1 MDGRGFEDRTDA
13 LVFEWRY
20 VRTTVPG
27 KASIGVGQ
35 AVHWLTY
42 MMGPRF
48 LSAEWD
54 VELALS
60 VVGWRNCVRWGRM
73 TGERV
78 WELEDLE
85 NGEDKGGEDVKTK
98 RGVTEA
104 GRHVLAGDCPECG
117 GRLKSLGV
125 VPRDRL
131 VVMEDYGGGV
141 FKFAALKSFYNK
153 PKMTEKRRE
162 A

>member
-1 MDGRGFEDRTDA
+1 M
-13 LVFEWRY
+13 
-20 VRTTVPG
+20 
-27 KASIGVGQ
+27 
-35 AVHWLTY
+35 Y

-60 VVGWRNCVRWGRM
+60 VVGWRNCVRWGKM
-73 TGERV
+73 TGERK
-78 WELEDLE
+78 WELEDMDK
-85 NGEDKGGEDVKTK
+85 GEEKGGEDVKT
-98 RGVTEA
+98 RGGVTEA

-125 VPRDRL
+125 VPRDKL

-141 FKFAALKSFYNK
+141 FKMAMLKSVHNR
-153 PKMTEKRRE
+153 PKMIEKTRE
-162 A
+162 T

>member
-13 LVFEWRY
+13 LVLEWRY
-20 VRTTVPG
+20 MHVTGRWGV
-27 KASIGVGQ
+27 VGQ
-35 AVHWLTY
+35 VVHWLTY

-48 LSAEWD
+48 LDVKWD
-54 VELALS
+54 VMLALS

-78 WELEDLE
+78 WELEDME
-85 NGEDKGGEDVKTK
+85 NGQQKGGEDVK
-98 RGVTEA
+98 RAGGVTEA
-104 GRHVLAGDCPECG
+104 GRCVLSGGCPECG
-117 GRLKSLGV
+117 GRLRSLGV

-141 FKFAALKSFYNK
+141 FKFAMLKSVYNK
-153 PKMTEKRRE
+153 PKMTEKRRG